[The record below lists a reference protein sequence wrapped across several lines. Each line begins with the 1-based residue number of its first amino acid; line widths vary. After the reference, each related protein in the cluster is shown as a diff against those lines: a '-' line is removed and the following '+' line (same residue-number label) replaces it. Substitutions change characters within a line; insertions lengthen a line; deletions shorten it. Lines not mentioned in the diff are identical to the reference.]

1 MYFLNYKNQLALA
14 LDLLLLPRHKLC
26 FKALKEL
33 VLFRLEKKKLVY
45 QVFFSISEKKPKAKY
60 QKSDQ
65 VQKVKL

>member
-45 QVFFSISEKKPKAKY
+45 QVFFSHFRKKTKSKIPKK
-60 QKSDQ
+60 
-65 VQKVKL
+65 